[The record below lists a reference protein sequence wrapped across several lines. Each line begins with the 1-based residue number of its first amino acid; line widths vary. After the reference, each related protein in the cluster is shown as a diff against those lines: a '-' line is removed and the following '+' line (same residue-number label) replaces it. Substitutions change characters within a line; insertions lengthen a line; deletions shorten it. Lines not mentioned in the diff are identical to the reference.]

1 MRCVSV
7 LQSPLL
13 RCRQLHAY
21 WFSYLLS
28 QGIITAHLEDPSVLT
43 GLGLP
48 PGCGRLAPE
57 LTQGCFP
64 PPPPPQDGALEGNSE
79 LFSFGDSQVG
89 VGRGRLGHLS
99 SIDIAEIPAL
109 GSHITQISNYEHHSI
124 VFPLASRCWKLEDTF
139 EISAALLLSRFQL
152 ALTRYK
158 ILAVFMSKR
167 LLKYPIIWRHVI
179 YISTLGSS
187 L

>member
-1 MRCVSV
+1 MSLASC
-7 LQSPLL
+7 LL
-13 RCRQLHAY
+13 V
-21 WFSYLLS
+21 LLS
-28 QGIITAHLEDPSVLT
+28 SFSRNHHSPSGRSISSNGAGPASRMWEIGSRADT
-43 GLGLP
+43 GLL
-48 PGCGRLAPE
+48 
-57 LTQGCFP
+57 P

-139 EISAALLLSRFQL
+139 EISAALLLSRF
-152 ALTRYK
+152 
-158 ILAVFMSKR
+158 
-167 LLKYPIIWRHVI
+167 
-179 YISTLGSS
+179 
-187 L
+187 